1 MAWRLGIDTGG
12 TFTDLALVDEKRG
25 VVGVLKVPSTRED
38 PSVSIAT
45 GTEKILREHGINAS
59 EIGFL
64 GHGTTVA
71 TNAVLE
77 GTTAKVGLLTTEG
90 FRDVLELARQRRPDL
105 YDLDVAKPDP
115 IVPRD
120 RRLEVTERL
129 DRDGSVVT
137 PVDETLARKTVERLA
152 GELVEAIAVCLLH
165 SYTNPAHELRL
176 RGLIQLIAPGLPVSL
191 SSEVHP
197 EFREYGRFATTVLN
211 AALVPVMARYL
222 GRLSA
227 AVGEG
232 GMACGLHV
240 IQSNGGVMSA
250 RAAADRPVATL
261 FSGPSAGVLGAVAL
275 ARAAGEQAVITLD
288 MGGTSTD
295 VCLIR
300 DGVVPLV
307 HEREMAGR
315 PVLGAMVDIHSV
327 GAGGGSIAWVDDGGL
342 LKVGPR
348 SAGARPGPACYG
360 HGGAEPTVT
369 DANAVLGYLH
379 PDALLAGTMPIDV
392 DAARAAIAEKLGRPL
407 DLDVERAAG
416 GVLRV
421 LQAGLVRAVRAISV
435 ERGTDPRD
443 FTLMPFG
450 GAGGL
455 HAARLARQLGIR
467 RILVPPAPG
476 ILCAYGALAA
486 DLRADFG
493 RTCLVDADEA
503 GLPALRAAFADLA
516 GRADSWLAGEAVERA
531 TARFEWTLELRY
543 VRQNYQL
550 TVDVG
555 GELDADALAEAVE
568 RFHSRHEQRY
578 GFAAPGEPVRVVT
591 VRLAALAPTPDI
603 VLAKAPRAGGEVR
616 PRTTRAV
623 YFEEV
628 ESVVDCP
635 VYERDDLGDGAKL
648 SGPAIIGQ
656 LDSTTVVLP
665 GQVVRVDSFGNLLI
679 DESA

>member
-1 MAWRLGIDTGG
+1 L
-12 TFTDLALVDEKRG
+12 
-25 VVGVLKVPSTRED
+25 
-38 PSVSIAT
+38 
-45 GTEKILREHGINAS
+45 
-59 EIGFL
+59 
-64 GHGTTVA
+64 
-71 TNAVLE
+71 
-77 GTTAKVGLLTTEG
+77 
-90 FRDVLELARQRRPDL
+90 
-105 YDLDVAKPDP
+105 
-115 IVPRD
+115 
-120 RRLEVTERL
+120 
-129 DRDGSVVT
+129 
-137 PVDETLARKTVERLA
+137 
-152 GELVEAIAVCLLH
+152 
-165 SYTNPAHELRL
+165 
-176 RGLIQLIAPGLPVSL
+176 
-191 SSEVHP
+191 
-197 EFREYGRFATTVLN
+197 
-211 AALVPVMARYL
+211 
-222 GRLSA
+222 
-227 AVGEG
+227 
-232 GMACGLHV
+232 ACGLHV

-250 RAAADRPVATL
+250 RAAADRPVTTL

-275 ARAAGEQAVITLD
+275 AQAAGEQAVITLD

-360 HGGAEPTVT
+360 HGGVEPSVT

-392 DAARAAIAEKLGRPL
+392 DAARTAIAERVGRPL
-407 DLDVERAAG
+407 GLDVERAAG

-467 RILVPPAPG
+467 RILIPPAPG
-476 ILCAYGALAA
+476 ILCAYGALTA

-493 RTCLVDADEA
+493 RTCLVDADET
-503 GLPALRAAFADLA
+503 GLPALRAAYADLA
-516 GRADSWLAGEAVERA
+516 GRAEGWLAGEGVERD
-531 TARFEWTLELRY
+531 TARFARTLELRY
-543 VRQNYQL
+543 SGQNYQL
-550 TVDVG
+550 TVDVS
-555 GELDADALAEAVE
+555 GEPSASALAEAVE

-578 GFAAPGEPVRVVT
+578 GFSAPDEPVKVVT
-591 VRLAALAPTPDI
+591 VRLATLVPTPDI
-603 VLAKAPRAGGEVR
+603 VLSKAPPADAEVR
-616 PRTTRAV
+616 PRATRAV

-628 ESVVDCP
+628 ESTVDCP
-635 VYERDDLGDGAKL
+635 VYERDDLGEGARL

-679 DESA
+679 EEPA